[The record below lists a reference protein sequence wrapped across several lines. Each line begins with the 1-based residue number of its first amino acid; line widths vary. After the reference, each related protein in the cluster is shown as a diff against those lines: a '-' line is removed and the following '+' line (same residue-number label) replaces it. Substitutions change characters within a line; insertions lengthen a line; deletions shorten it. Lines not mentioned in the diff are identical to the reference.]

1 MSYVLYT
8 IGIPIGVINYI
19 TQFTDE
25 IHINRAK
32 YIANILLKCPKFRL
46 SRTLSNDGRCLFG
59 RNNIHDL
66 SGYKESI
73 FGRKYR
79 AEIFMRSTP
88 NKAAIK
94 HTLQYLE
101 EAESGC
107 YNKVL
112 DNYTKRIAKA
122 CRRVIRRSS
131 KYKSFGESILN
142 NQLKTYITE
151 QILL

>member
-25 IHINRAK
+25 IPINRAK

-46 SRTLSNDGRCLFG
+46 SRTLGNDGRCLFG
-59 RNNIHDL
+59 SNNINDL
-66 SGYKESI
+66 IEYKKLI
-73 FGRKYR
+73 FSRKYSV
-79 AEIFMRSTP
+79 EIFLRSTH
-88 NKAAIK
+88 NKASIK

-101 EAESGC
+101 ETESGC

-112 DNYTKRIAKA
+112 DDYAKCIAKT
-122 CRRVIRRSS
+122 CRRVIRRST
-131 KYKSFGESILN
+131 KYKSFGKNILN
-142 NQLKTYITE
+142 NRLNTYITE